1 MRQPGYAR
9 SLFITLLVCCGSIL
23 AGANSTRAQDGRS
36 SASPIPVSD
45 KPEPDES
52 LAIQLYLIVASNTPN
67 ENAKM
72 PTSLGPLLRQLRPT
86 TQFANYSLGASLFYR
101 VENKGNLDVNGT
113 GGIASLIQLSPPL
126 PASQTPVF
134 YSFYV
139 RNIDI
144 SADASGQRLVRIA
157 RFNIG
162 LKVPVLTG
170 VANNAPIVQYQ
181 DTGITTGF
189 AIHEG
194 EPAVVGTMNVGQDGR
209 ALIVVVSA
217 KRVE

>member
-1 MRQPGYAR
+1 MRQPSYAR
-9 SLFITLLVCCGSIL
+9 SLFIALLVCCCSIL
-23 AGANSTRAQDGRS
+23 AGANSIRAQDGRS
-36 SASPIPVSD
+36 SASTIPVSV
-45 KPEPDES
+45 KSEPDEN

-72 PTSLGPLLRQLRPT
+72 PTSLAPLLRQLRSAV
-86 TQFANYSLGASLFYR
+86 QFTNYSLGASLFYR

-113 GGIASLIQLSPPL
+113 GGIVSLLSPPL
-126 PASQTPVF
+126 PVSQNPVF

-157 RFNIG
+157 KFSIG
-162 LKVPVLTG
+162 LKVPVETG
-170 VANNAPIVQYQ
+170 VANGVQYQ